1 MIDNNRSEIT
11 WNQPLEERP
20 LVDVE
25 EDWEEDEKNSEH
37 IIRDNL
43 ELMHLRIYALVAVE
57 AD

>member
-1 MIDNNRSEIT
+1 MIDNNRSETT

-43 ELMHLRIYALVAVE
+43 KLCI
-57 AD
+57 